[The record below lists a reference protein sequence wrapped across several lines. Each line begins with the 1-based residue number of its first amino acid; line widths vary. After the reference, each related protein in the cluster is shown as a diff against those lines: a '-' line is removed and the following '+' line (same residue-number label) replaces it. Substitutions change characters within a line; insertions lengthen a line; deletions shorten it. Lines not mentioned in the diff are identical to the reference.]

1 MKRFFLVSIL
11 ALIAAQPLVGAIGID
26 TTISKD
32 QGTASTTVSTP
43 AFSTTSGNELLLA
56 FISADGV
63 SSPNTTVTQVAGGSL
78 TWVLVERTN
87 VQKGTA
93 EIWRAFAPSALSGVT
108 VTATLSQ
115 KVDSSITVMTFSG
128 VNTSGTN
135 GSGAIGVVGS
145 GNNNP
150 GAPTATLVTKGNGSQ
165 VLGVGNDWDN
175 AIRRTPGTGQTV
187 VHQYL
192 APVGDTYWVQM
203 QSSPTLLSGTS
214 VTINDTAPTGD
225 RYNLSVVEV
234 LAAAGGGTTGSI
246 SGTISPAMSANG
258 ALVTLSQNGTTV
270 ASLTMGTSGSYL
282 FNSVANGT
290 YTVTPSEAGF
300 TFTPPSQS
308 VTVNGNTATVQVF
321 NIVASSGSISGT
333 ISPAASANGVLV
345 TLSQNGATI
354 ASLTMGTS
362 GSYLFNSVANGTY
375 TVTPSE
381 TGFTFSP
388 ASQNVTV
395 NGNAATVPVFNA
407 AALSGSISGTISPA
421 TSANG
426 ALVTLSQSG
435 TTVATLT
442 MGTSGSYLFNSVA
455 NGTYTVTPTEA
466 GFTFTPPSQS
476 VTVNGNTATVP
487 VFNIVAS
494 SGSISGT
501 ISPAASANGALVTLS
516 QNGTTVAS
524 LTMGTSGSYLFNSV
538 ANGTYTVTPSEAGFT
553 FTPPSQSATVNG
565 NTATVPVFTASAA
578 GSTFS
583 ISGSITPM
591 ATGSSTTVTL
601 TQNGATVTTVIAD
614 SFGNYSF
621 GNLPNGTYT
630 LAVTKTS
637 TAFSPVNQTVTVNG
651 SNVTAGS
658 FTATAF
664 SGQLEYPDLSD
675 IIPAGAISVV
685 GTGSSAQF
693 QYTHDTYNGG
703 PGPLVILPS
712 YNPASGTYQGTQ
724 YIYSLSSGSWTL
736 TQTVRVAGAF
746 IFDAAHGHFHFP
758 FTTYGL
764 YTVGSGGGPGTPV
777 AASGKISFCIND
789 SFIYNSSLPNAG
801 ALGNLGS
808 CSDPTSLRG
817 LDIGAVDE
825 YDQTDDGQSISI
837 AGVPNGTYW
846 LRAIVDPNN
855 YLSENSKANNETD
868 VELTINGNTVQVLQT
883 VVPVL
888 PPPPN
893 ISVNSPADGGTVSA
907 TVQLTASTTTTS
919 GVQFLIDGSPLGS
932 LVSSPPYTLAWD
944 TTTATNGSH
953 WLAAQTTGP
962 MGVIGTSAV
971 VAVTVSNS
979 SSAPPVVQLTAPA
992 AGATVSA
999 TVTVAANVASSQG
1012 IASVAFY
1019 VDGTAIGTPLAAP
1032 PYLTTWDTET
1042 AMAGQHTLTAT
1053 GIDITGNSGTSAPVT
1068 VTVDNSHPPNPIG
1081 KDAQVS
1087 VDGVGAMTTPVVTTS
1102 QNGELLVAFV
1112 SYDGPSGSPQTAT
1125 VSSSP
1130 GLNWTLVKR
1139 SNHQAGTAEIW
1150 MAHASDAPE
1159 TVRVTAQPGVGT
1171 AYHGSLT
1178 VIAFTNA
1185 SGPGILNQTSAPS
1198 GAPDIYLP
1206 GVSAGN
1212 WVFAVGNDWDNA
1224 IARTPVSGQV
1234 LVHQRVDTQ
1243 VGDTYWVQS
1252 TTAPSTANALVDIHD
1267 SAPTSDQWNY
1277 AAVEIVA
1284 TRQ

>member
-1 MKRFFLVSIL
+1 MKRSCLVSIL
-11 ALIAAQPLVGAIGID
+11 ALGVAQPLLGAIGID

-63 SSPNTTVTQVAGGSL
+63 SSTNTTVTQVAGGGL

-115 KVDSSITVMTFSG
+115 NVASSITVMSFSG
-128 VNTSGTN
+128 VNTSGAN
-135 GSGAIGVVGS
+135 GSGAIGAVGS

-150 GAPTATLVTKGNGSQ
+150 GAPTATLVTKGNGSL

-175 AIRRTPGTGQTV
+175 AITRTPGTGQTV

-203 QSSPTLLSGTS
+203 QSSPTLLSGAS

-225 RYNLSVVEV
+225 RYNLSIIEV

-270 ASLTMGTSGSYL
+270 ATLTMGTSGSYT

-300 TFTPPSQS
+300 TFTPASQS
-308 VTVNGNTATVQVF
+308 VTVNGNAATVQVF

-333 ISPAASANGVLV
+333 ISPA
-345 TLSQNGATI
+345 
-354 ASLTMGTS
+354 M
-362 GSYLFNSVANGTY
+362 
-375 TVTPSE
+375 
-381 TGFTFSP
+381 
-388 ASQNVTV
+388 
-395 NGNAATVPVFNA
+395 
-407 AALSGSISGTISPA
+407 
-421 TSANG
+421 SANG

-442 MGTSGSYLFNSVA
+442 MGA
-455 NGTYTVTPTEA
+455 
-466 GFTFTPPSQS
+466 
-476 VTVNGNTATVP
+476 
-487 VFNIVAS
+487 
-494 SGSISGT
+494 
-501 ISPAASANGALVTLS
+501 
-516 QNGTTVAS
+516 
-524 LTMGTSGSYLFNSV
+524 SGSYLFNSV

-583 ISGSITPM
+583 ISGTITPM
-591 ATGSSTTVTL
+591 ATGSSTIVTL
-601 TQNGATVTTVIAD
+601 SQNGAIVTTVTAD
-614 SFGNYSF
+614 TFGNYSF

-630 LAVTKTS
+630 ATPTKTS

-651 SNVTAGS
+651 SDVAVGNI
-658 FTATAF
+658 TATAF

-675 IIPAGAISVV
+675 IIPSGGISVV

-724 YIYSLSSGSWTL
+724 YIYSLSSGKWTL
-736 TQTVRVAGAF
+736 AQTVRVAGAF

-764 YTVGSGGGPGTPV
+764 YTVGPNGGPGAPV
-777 AASGKISFCIND
+777 AASGKVSFCIND

-846 LRAIVDPNN
+846 LRAIADPDN
-855 YLSENSKANNETD
+855 YLAENSKANNETD

-883 VVPVL
+883 VTPVL
-888 PPPPN
+888 APPPN

-907 TVQLTASTTTTS
+907 TVQLTASAATTS
-919 GVQFLIDGSPLGS
+919 GVQFLIDGAPLGS

-962 MGVIGTSAV
+962 TGVIGTSAV

-979 SSAPPVVQLTAPA
+979 SSAPPAVQLTTPV

-999 TVTVAANVASSQG
+999 TVAVAANVASSQG

-1019 VDGTAIGTPLAAP
+1019 VDGTAIGTPLTAP
-1032 PYLTTWDTET
+1032 PYMTTWDTET
-1042 AMAGQHTLTAT
+1042 ATAGQHTLAATA
-1053 GIDITGNSGTSAPVT
+1053 IDITGNSGTSARVA
-1068 VTVDNSHPPNPIG
+1068 VTVDNSHPPNQIG
-1081 KDAQVS
+1081 EDAKAS
-1087 VDGVGAMTTPVVTTS
+1087 VDGAGAMTAPVITTS
-1102 QNGELLVAFV
+1102 QNRELLVAFV
-1112 SYDGPSGSPQTAT
+1112 SYDGPSNSPQTTT
-1125 VSSSP
+1125 VSSA
-1130 GLNWTLVKR
+1130 GLTWTLVKR

-1150 MAHASDAPE
+1150 MAYASDAPE
-1159 TVRVTAQPGVGT
+1159 AVSVTAQPGVGT

-1185 SGPGILNQTSAPS
+1185 SGPGIVNQTSAPS

-1234 LVHQRVDTQ
+1234 LVHQRVDTT

-1252 TTAPSTANALVDIHD
+1252 TAAPSTANALVDIHD

>member
-1 MKRFFLVSIL
+1 
-11 ALIAAQPLVGAIGID
+11 
-26 TTISKD
+26 
-32 QGTASTTVSTP
+32 
-43 AFSTTSGNELLLA
+43 
-56 FISADGV
+56 
-63 SSPNTTVTQVAGGSL
+63 
-78 TWVLVERTN
+78 
-87 VQKGTA
+87 
-93 EIWRAFAPSALSGVT
+93 
-108 VTATLSQ
+108 
-115 KVDSSITVMTFSG
+115 
-128 VNTSGTN
+128 
-135 GSGAIGVVGS
+135 
-145 GNNNP
+145 
-150 GAPTATLVTKGNGSQ
+150 
-165 VLGVGNDWDN
+165 
-175 AIRRTPGTGQTV
+175 
-187 VHQYL
+187 
-192 APVGDTYWVQM
+192 
-203 QSSPTLLSGTS
+203 
-214 VTINDTAPTGD
+214 
-225 RYNLSVVEV
+225 
-234 LAAAGGGTTGSI
+234 
-246 SGTISPAMSANG
+246 MSANG

-270 ASLTMGTSGSYL
+270 A
-282 FNSVANGT
+282 
-290 YTVTPSEAGF
+290 
-300 TFTPPSQS
+300 
-308 VTVNGNTATVQVF
+308 
-321 NIVASSGSISGT
+321 
-333 ISPAASANGVLV
+333 
-345 TLSQNGATI
+345 
-354 ASLTMGTS
+354 
-362 GSYLFNSVANGTY
+362 
-375 TVTPSE
+375 
-381 TGFTFSP
+381 
-388 ASQNVTV
+388 
-395 NGNAATVPVFNA
+395 
-407 AALSGSISGTISPA
+407 
-421 TSANG
+421 
-426 ALVTLSQSG
+426 
-435 TTVATLT
+435 TLT
-442 MGTSGSYLFNSVA
+442 MGA
-455 NGTYTVTPTEA
+455 
-466 GFTFTPPSQS
+466 
-476 VTVNGNTATVP
+476 
-487 VFNIVAS
+487 
-494 SGSISGT
+494 
-501 ISPAASANGALVTLS
+501 
-516 QNGTTVAS
+516 
-524 LTMGTSGSYLFNSV
+524 SGSYLFNSV

-591 ATGSSTTVTL
+591 ATGSSTIVTL
-601 TQNGATVTTVIAD
+601 TQNGATVTTVTAD

-630 LAVTKTS
+630 LAPTKTS

-651 SNVTAGS
+651 SNVSAGN

-675 IIPAGAISVV
+675 IIPPGAISVV

-712 YNPASGTYQGTQ
+712 YNPASGTYQGMQ
-724 YIYSLSSGSWTL
+724 YIYSLSSGRWTL
-736 TQTVRVAGAF
+736 TETVRVAGAF

-893 ISVNSPADGGTVSA
+893 ISVNLPADGGTVSA

-932 LVSSPPYTLAWD
+932 LVSSPPYILAWD

-962 MGVIGTSAV
+962 TGVIGTSAV

-979 SSAPPVVQLTAPA
+979 SSAPPVVQLTAPV

-1019 VDGTAIGTPLAAP
+1019 VDGTAIGTPLTAP

-1042 AMAGQHTLTAT
+1042 ATAGQHTLTAT
-1053 GIDITGNSGTSAPVT
+1053 AIDITGNSGTSAPVT
-1068 VTVDNSHPPNPIG
+1068 VTVDNSHPPNLIG

-1139 SNHQAGTAEIW
+1139 SNHQAGTVEIW